1 MNAPKL
7 LSAIAIFLTL
17 AGTSLLTYLDTQLT
31 LMDFISRLGEVNAQW
46 QSWGNG
52 LFMIAGVF
60 WVGAIDTTR
69 RSLEP
74 EPMDSILRFSALAYA
89 ASYLLSVVFPC
100 DEGCPATGSLNQI
113 LHNTV
118 VWALFA
124 GPAVFAYRVLRVYPP
139 RIKAYAVFTLLVFVA
154 LQVDTV
160 FFRVWPGLWQRMYEV
175 AFCMMW
181 WQVLSQWTTK
191 PE

>member
-1 MNAPKL
+1 MNAPQI
-7 LSAIAIFLTL
+7 LSIIAISITL
-17 AGTSLLTYLDTQLT
+17 LGTSLLTYLDTELT
-31 LMDFISRLGEVNAQW
+31 LMDFISRLGEMDAQW

-69 RSLEP
+69 RWLEP
-74 EPMDSILRFSALAYA
+74 ESMDSVLRFSALAYA

-100 DEGCPATGSLNQI
+100 DEGCPATGSLNQWVHSS
-113 LHNTV
+113 L
-118 VWALFA
+118 VWLLFA
-124 GPAVFAYRVLRVYPP
+124 GPAVFAIRVLQRYPARV
-139 RIKAYAVFTLLVFVA
+139 KAYAFFTLLVFVL

-160 FFRVWPGLWQRMYEV
+160 LFRVWPGLWQRMYEA

-181 WQVLSQWTTK
+181 WQVLRQWSETRN
-191 PE
+191 